1 MSQTLW
7 GKIFKKEKEE
17 FRLLRIIV
25 NPTKQMQNTNTLK
38 RSKKLID
45 LSGQTFNNVEVLELL
60 PRDGSSHAKYKCRC
74 HCGNEFN
81 SFGTNLKRGLTTSC
95 GCSKKVPHNR
105 IEDRR
110 KVVLN
115 SLYSR
120 MPRRH
125 NQIGS
130 GEIFDLD
137 KEFFYKLSES
147 NCFYCGGPPSNREKD
162 TAIHIDGE
170 RLVIPYQGIDRID
183 SNRGYLKSN
192 SIPCCARCNKA
203 KNDMTY
209 IQFANWITR
218 VYKHFIEN
226 DQYLRHI
233 FGDDK
238 VDSSECLFVM
248 HDTIPAKR
256 KTPI

>member
-1 MSQTLW
+1 MRTMN
-7 GKIFKKEKEE
+7 KD
-17 FRLLRIIV
+17 
-25 NPTKQMQNTNTLK
+25 K

-45 LSGQTFNNVEVLELL
+45 LTGQKFNSVEVIELL
-60 PRDGSSHAKYKCRC
+60 PRTNSSHAKYRCRC
-74 HCGNEFN
+74 DCGKEFE
-81 SFGTNLKRGLTTSC
+81 SFGTNLKRGLATSC
-95 GCSKKVPHNR
+95 GCSKKIPHNR

-125 NQIGS
+125 RETGS
-130 GEIFDLD
+130 DEIFDLD

-192 SIPCCARCNKA
+192 VIPCCAKCNKA

-209 IQFANWITR
+209 IEFSNWIKR
-218 VYKHFIEN
+218 VYDHFIKD

-238 VDSSECLFVM
+238 VDNCECLFVM
-248 HDTIPAKR
+248 NDSMPVKR
-256 KTPI
+256 KMPT